1 MNTPVETPLIVDT
14 PPAKSRWKL
23 WLIGALLL
31 AAGSYAVYRFGTGK
45 PAESSQQQFRGPGFG
60 GPGGFRGGPGGFGRN
75 QTVPVRVV
83 NAAKQDLDV
92 FLRALGT
99 VTPLN
104 TVTVRT
110 RLDGELIRV
119 NFSEGQRVGKGQVLA
134 EIDPRPYE
142 VQLAQ
147 AQGNLEENQ
156 ARLKNAESDLARYQK
171 LAQEQ
176 LITAQQVVSQESQ
189 VRQLTGTIQASQAQ
203 VSNAKLNLSYAKITA
218 PIDGRVGL
226 RQVDPGNLIRSGDAN
241 GIVVITQLR
250 PISVLF
256 TIPETDLPA
265 VLEAFRGNRKM
276 PVEAWDRAD
285 AVKLATGTL
294 QTVDNQIDTATG
306 TIKLRATFDNGD
318 ESLFPNQFVNIRLR
332 VKTLDDATVIPAA
345 AVQRAAFGEFV
356 YVVGAENKVS
366 IQRIALGPAEGDR
379 VSVARGLNPN
389 AQVVLEGVDQLT
401 EGATV
406 EIVPEGGAPP
416 AGPRQRR
423 GPGQGGPGGARGSQ
437 GGQGGFGGQRGGQ
450 PGGGQPGAQPGG
462 GQPGGG
468 QPGAQPGGGQP
479 GSGQPGSGRPEGAR
493 PEGGRPG
500 GGRPEGGRPQGGA
513 PEGGRPQG
521 AGRPTGQAG
530 A

>member
-1 MNTPVETPLIVDT
+1 MNTSADSLASA
-14 PPAKSRWKL
+14 PPQKSRLKL
-23 WLIGALLL
+23 WLVGFVLL
-31 AAGSYAVYRFGTGK
+31 AAGGAAVYYWGTGK
-45 PAESSQQQFRGPGFG
+45 PAESQQQFGGRGGFGPGGRGFG
-60 GPGGFRGGPGGFGRN
+60 GPGFGRN

-83 NAAKQDLDV
+83 TAAKQDLDV
-92 FLRALGT
+92 YLRALGT

-110 RLDGELIRV
+110 RLDGELLRV
-119 NFSEGQRVGKGQVLA
+119 NFSEGQRVAKGQVLA
-134 EIDPRPYE
+134 EIDPRPYQ
-142 VQLAQ
+142 VQLDQ
-147 AQGNLEENQ
+147 AQGTLGENQ
-156 ARLKNAESDLARYQK
+156 ARLKNAEADLDRYQK
-171 LAQEQ
+171 LANEQ

-189 VRQLTGTIQASQAQ
+189 VRQLTGTIQASEAQ
-203 VSNAKLNLSYAKITA
+203 VSNARLNLSYTKITA

-265 VLEAFRGNRKM
+265 VLEAFRANRKM

-318 ESLFPNQFVNIRLR
+318 ESLFPNQFVNVRLR
-332 VKTLDDATVIPAA
+332 VKTVDAATVIPAA

-366 IQRIALGPAEGDR
+366 IQRIALGPTEGDR
-379 VSVARGLNPN
+379 VSVTRGLAPN

-406 EIVPEGGAPP
+406 EIVPEGGAP
-416 AGPRQRR
+416 AAPRQRR
-423 GPGQGGPGGARGSQ
+423 GPGQGGPGQGGARGSQ
-437 GGQGGFGGQRGGQ
+437 SG
-450 PGGGQPGAQPGG
+450 PGGGQPGARPAG
-462 GQPGGG
+462 GQPAGG
-468 QPGAQPGGGQP
+468 QPA
-479 GSGQPGSGRPEGAR
+479 
-493 PEGGRPG
+493 GGR
-500 GGRPEGGRPQGGA
+500 

-521 AGRPTGQAG
+521 AGRPNGPRP
-530 A
+530 

>member
-1 MNTPVETPLIVDT
+1 MNTPVETPLIVEA

-60 GPGGFRGGPGGFGRN
+60 GPGGFGRGGPGGGRT

-83 NAAKQDLDV
+83 NATKQDLDV

-119 NFSEGQRVGKGQVLA
+119 NVTEGQRVAKGQVLA
-134 EIDPRPYE
+134 EIDPRPYQ
-142 VQLAQ
+142 VQLEQ
-147 AQGNLEENQ
+147 AQGSLEENR
-156 ARLKNAESDLARYQK
+156 ARLKNAEADLARYQK

-189 VRQLTGTIQASQAQ
+189 VRQLGGTIQVSEAQ
-203 VSNAKLNLSYAKITA
+203 VSNARLNLSYTKIIA
-218 PIDGRVGL
+218 PIDGRIGL

-265 VLEAFRGNRKM
+265 VLEAFRGSRKM

-285 AVKLATGTL
+285 AVKLATGML

-306 TIKLRATFDNGD
+306 TIKLRATFDNSD

-366 IQRIALGPAEGDR
+366 IQRVALGPAEGDR
-379 VSVARGLNPN
+379 VSITQGLAPN

-406 EIVPEGGAPP
+406 EIVPEGGAP
-416 AGPRQRR
+416 AAPRQRR
-423 GPGQGGPGGARGSQ
+423 GPGQGGPGGVRGSQ
-437 GGQGGFGGQRGGQ
+437 GGQGGTGGGRQ
-450 PGGGQPGAQPGG
+450 PGAGQPGAQPGG
-462 GQPGGG
+462 APPGG
-468 QPGAQPGGGQP
+468 
-479 GSGQPGSGRPEGAR
+479 RPDGAR

-521 AGRPTGQAG
+521 AGRPTGQARS
-530 A
+530 

>member
-1 MNTPVETPLIVDT
+1 MNTPVETPLIVEA

-23 WLIGALLL
+23 WLIGFVLL
-31 AAGSYAVYRFGTGK
+31 AAGGYAVYHFGTGK
-45 PAESSQQQFRGPGFG
+45 PAESSQTQFRGPGFG
-60 GPGGFRGGPGGFGRN
+60 GPGGFRGPGGGRA

-83 NAAKQDLDV
+83 NATKQNLDV
-92 FLRALGT
+92 YLRALGT

-110 RLDGELIRV
+110 RLDGELTRV
-119 NFSEGQRVGKGQVLA
+119 NFTEGQRVAKGQVLA
-134 EIDPRPYE
+134 EIDPRAYQ

-156 ARLKNAESDLARYQK
+156 ARLKNAEADLARYQK

-189 VRQLTGTIQASQAQ
+189 VRQLGGTIQASEAQ
-203 VSNAKLNLSYAKITA
+203 VSSAKLNLSYAKIIA

-226 RQVDPGNLIRSGDAN
+226 RQVDAGNLIRSGDAN
-241 GIVVITQLR
+241 GIVVITQLK
-250 PISVLF
+250 PITVLF

-265 VLEAFRGNRKM
+265 VLEAFRTNKKM

-306 TIKLRATFDNGD
+306 TIKLRASFDNGD

-332 VKTLDDATVIPAA
+332 VRTLADATVIPAA

-356 YVVGAENKVS
+356 YVVGPENKVA
-366 IQRIALGPAEGDR
+366 IRKVALGPAEGDR
-379 VSVARGLNPN
+379 VSITRGLSPN

-406 EIVPEGGAPP
+406 EIVPEGGAP

-423 GPGQGGPGGARGSQ
+423 GPGQGGFGPGGARGSQ
-437 GGQGGFGGQRGGQ
+437 GGQGGGQRGG
-450 PGGGQPGAQPGG
+450 GNFQPGG

-468 QPGAQPGGGQP
+468 QPGG
-479 GSGQPGSGRPEGAR
+479 GRPEGAR
-493 PEGGRPG
+493 PEGGRPE
-500 GGRPEGGRPQGGA
+500 GGRPEGSRPPQGGA

-521 AGRPTGQAG
+521 AGRPTGPRS
-530 A
+530 